1 VTTLASVAPV
11 RITRGRPLTARPLPL
26 ALEDV
31 AQVVRAGD
39 TVIIGHGGGWPRS
52 TVEALVHGARHPFR
66 ILHNR
71 IDDELPYFSSTS
83 PRRAHHAGF
92 MAGHAT
98 RDRISSGEADFIPNC
113 YGLTPTLIESGAVAC
128 DVVVLHVSP
137 PDEDGWCSL
146 GACVAYLPAAIS
158 RARLVI
164 AQVNA
169 QMPRSKGTYVNVCAL
184 DHVIEVDVP
193 LQTVPSAVP
202 DEVTTAIAANAASL
216 IDDGATIQ
224 LGIGKLADAV
234 LRALA
239 GKSGLRMHTETFGD
253 SALELIE
260 QGTLVGGA
268 DGAPAIVAT
277 FVTGSER
284 LYRALGSADDILMMP
299 VNYTNNPTVLGAL
312 DRFVGVNSAIEV
324 DLSGQINA
332 ESIGPKLYSGPGG
345 HLDFAI
351 SAAYGRNGR
360 YVCALPSVAAGGTVS
375 RNVPRLAHGSTV
387 TVPRSLADV
396 VVTEH
401 GIARLRGL
409 TTRERAEALIEVAHP
424 DHRPQLRAA
433 MKAGET
439 SW

>member
-1 VTTLASVAPV
+1 VTSIASLTPV
-11 RITRGRPLTARPLPL
+11 RITRGADLSARPRQL
-26 ALEDV
+26 AIEDV
-31 AQVVRAGD
+31 AQLVEPND

-52 TVEALVHGARHPFR
+52 TVQALVHGARHPFR

-71 IDDELPYFSSTS
+71 IDDELPYFTPDSA
-83 PRRAHHAGF
+83 RQVHHAGF

-98 RDRISSGEADFIPNC
+98 RDRIFAGEADFIPNC
-113 YGLTPTLIESGAVAC
+113 YGLTPSLISSGSVAC

-146 GACVAYLPAAIS
+146 GACVAYLPAAIE
-158 RARLVI
+158 RARCVV
-164 AQVNA
+164 AQINT
-169 QMPRSKGTYVNVCAL
+169 QMPRSQGTYVHVSAL

-193 LQTVPSAVP
+193 LQTVRTATP
-202 DEVTTAIAANAASL
+202 DEVTSRIAAHVVGL
-216 IDDGATIQ
+216 IGDGDTIQ

-234 LRALA
+234 LRGLG

-253 SALELIE
+253 AAVQLIHS
-260 QGTLVGGA
+260 GTLSGDR
-268 DGAPAIVAT
+268 DGRPAIVAT
-277 FVTGSER
+277 FVTGSKE
-284 LYRALGSADDILMMP
+284 LYSALDSSPDILMMP
-299 VNYTNNPTVLGAL
+299 VSYTNSPAVLG
-312 DRFVGVNSAIEV
+312 DVDGFVGVNSAIEV

-360 YVCALPSVAAGGTVS
+360 YVCALPSVAAGGALS
-375 RNVPRLAHGSTV
+375 RIVPTLGSDATV

-401 GIARLRGL
+401 GVARLRGL
-409 TTRERAEALIEVAHP
+409 TMRERAAALIEVAHP
-424 DHRPQLRAA
+424 DHRAALR
-433 MKAGET
+433 KAT
-439 SW
+439 RT

>member
-1 VTTLASVAPV
+1 MRHQPSPGEV
-11 RITRGRPLTARPLPL
+11 RITRGQPLNARPRELPL
-26 ALEDV
+26 PDV
-31 AQVVRAGD
+31 ARVVGAGD

-52 TVEALVHGARHPFR
+52 TVEAMVHGADAPFR

-71 IDDELPYFSSTS
+71 IDDELPYFTS
-83 PRRAHHAGF
+83 DSRRHAYHAGF

-98 RDRISSGEADFIPNC
+98 RDRMWSGEADFIPNC
-113 YGLTPTLIESGAVAC
+113 YGLTPTLIESGAVSC

-137 PDEDGWCSL
+137 PDQDGWCSL
-146 GACVAYLPAAIS
+146 GACVAYLPAAVA
-158 RARLVI
+158 RARVVV
-164 AQVNA
+164 AQVNE
-169 QMPRSKGTYVNVCAL
+169 QMPRSKGTYVHVSAL
-184 DHVIEVDVP
+184 DYVIAVDVP
-193 LQTVPSAVP
+193 LQTVQPAKRDP
-202 DEVTTAIAANAASL
+202 VTTAIAGHAASL
-216 IDDGATIQ
+216 IGDGDTIQ

-260 QGTLVGGA
+260 QGTLVG
-268 DGAPAIVAT
+268 DGRGSPAIVAT

-284 LYRALGSADDILMMP
+284 LYSALDSADDIVMMP
-299 VNYTNNPTVLGAL
+299 VSYTNSPSVLAAA

-375 RNVPRLAHGSTV
+375 RIVPRLASGSTV

-401 GIARLRGL
+401 GIAHLRGR

-424 DHRPQLRAA
+424 DHRAALRAA
-433 MKAGET
+433 IQSGST
-439 SW
+439 S